1 MKITLLSLLITLGA
15 CSFSQ
20 QMHITISAQHKTISV
35 VTDEDNGDKI
45 LSLEKSTT
53 PSDAYL
59 IANLTHEEKQKD
71 WKRNFIIYNKEDSEI
86 SRLALIKENTYG
98 ILLKDLFLQLQN
110 GEEYSLYTIV
120 LPEDSQK
127 AMEVRVARQLV
138 CKIEIN

>member
-20 QMHITISAQHKTISV
+20 QMSITVSAQHKTISV
-35 VTDEDNGDKI
+35 VTDDDNSDKI
-45 LSLEKSTT
+45 LNLERSTA
-53 PSDAYL
+53 PSEACL
-59 IANLTHEEKQKD
+59 IASLSQEEKQKD
-71 WKRNFIIYNKEDSEI
+71 WKRIFIIYNKEDSEI

-110 GEEYSLYTIV
+110 GQEYSLYTIV
-120 LPEDSQK
+120 LPEDPQK
-127 AMEVRVARQLV
+127 AMEVRVARQMV

>member
-15 CSFSQ
+15 CGFSQ
-20 QMHITISAQHKTISV
+20 QMHITISAQHKAISV
-35 VTDEDNGDKI
+35 VTDEDNSDKV

-59 IANLTHEEKQKD
+59 IASLTHEEKQKD

-86 SRLALIKENTYG
+86 SRLALIKENTYS

-120 LPEDSQK
+120 LPEDPQK